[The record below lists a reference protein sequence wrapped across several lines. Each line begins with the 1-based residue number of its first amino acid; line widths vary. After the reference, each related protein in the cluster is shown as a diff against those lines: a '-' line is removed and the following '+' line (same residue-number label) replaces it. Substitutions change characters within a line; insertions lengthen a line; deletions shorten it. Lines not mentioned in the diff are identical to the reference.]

1 MTVSADEEDPEQFEI
16 GQLTR
21 DQRKQVFESIRN
33 YKPPRQ
39 KSPADEFE
47 ALARSITVGDCS
59 EYDTRRA
66 ESYLKAAHEIRRQ
79 EQVLSPEIAGVAGL
93 VQSWAQVK
101 KIQIS
106 KPQAIQLARGN
117 EVTVLDTVYR
127 AHPVTGEL
135 IIAGVDKPWRKTLAD
150 HKAGELAARWKK
162 AAKRNNER

>member
-1 MTVSADEEDPEQFEI
+1 MTVQADGEEPEQFEI

-47 ALARSITVGDCS
+47 ELARSITSGDCS

-150 HKAGELAARWKK
+150 HKAGDLITRWKK
-162 AAKRNNER
+162 AAKRKSR

>member
-1 MTVSADEEDPEQFEI
+1 MTVPADGEGPEQFEI

-33 YKPPRQ
+33 YKPPQ
-39 KSPADEFE
+39 KKSPADEFE
-47 ALARSITVGDCS
+47 ALAYSITSGDCS

-79 EQVLSPEIAGVAGL
+79 EQVLSPAIAGVAGL

-135 IIAGVDKPWRKTLAD
+135 VIVGVDKPWRKTLAD
-150 HKAGELAARWKK
+150 HKAGELAVRWKK
-162 AAKRNNER
+162 AVKRKNER